1 MYIYIYISISIYVYI
16 YIYIYVYVVEFCNT
30 AVSSINQSW
39 SMELGGNPTAFLGQK
54 KALSGRA

>member
-16 YIYIYVYVVEFCNT
+16 YIYVYVVQFCNT

-54 KALSGRA
+54 KASSGRA